1 MQEQKHWIE
10 QRGILCTD
18 NNQKYV
24 TVFNLEATKYIEQKL
39 EIEEFNFLKID
50 TILGNVN
57 CLP

>member
-10 QRGILCTD
+10 QRGILYTD
-18 NNQKYV
+18 NNQEYV

-39 EIEEFNFLKID
+39 EIKEFNFLKIH
-50 TILGNVN
+50 TILGDVN

>member
-10 QRGILCTD
+10 QRGTLCTD

-39 EIEEFNFLKID
+39 EIKEFDFLKIH
-50 TILGNVN
+50 TILGDVH
-57 CLP
+57 CLS